1 MNAAINTFVLVFA
14 SIFPIVNPPGS
25 ALVFL
30 GLTSGATPEIRAVLA
45 RRIAMNSFALLVC
58 SFLLGALILQFYG
71 ISIPILRVA
80 GGLVVAVSGWKLL
93 NEGSHKELEA
103 PAGGATPTE
112 PARPSL
118 LSADPATDDR
128 TRFHLRCHQHRLVGG
143 YDYGPRTPV
152 GICLGKP
159 SCHRRYLP
167 RDPALLRLCRSHP
180 ETSQPGG
187 HRHRHSLVCVHTL
200 LPWLADPLVRGK

>member
-30 GLTSGATPEIRAVLA
+30 GLTSGATPETRAVLA
-45 RRIAMNSFALLVC
+45 RRIAMNSFALLVS

-103 PAGGATPTE
+103 PAGAATPTN
-112 PARPSL
+112 L
-118 LSADPATDDR
+118 
-128 TRFHLRCHQHRLVGG
+128 
-143 YDYGPRTPV
+143 
-152 GICLGKP
+152 
-159 SCHRRYLP
+159 
-167 RDPALLRLCRSHP
+167 
-180 ETSQPGG
+180 
-187 HRHRHSLVCVHTL
+187 
-200 LPWLADPLVRGK
+200 